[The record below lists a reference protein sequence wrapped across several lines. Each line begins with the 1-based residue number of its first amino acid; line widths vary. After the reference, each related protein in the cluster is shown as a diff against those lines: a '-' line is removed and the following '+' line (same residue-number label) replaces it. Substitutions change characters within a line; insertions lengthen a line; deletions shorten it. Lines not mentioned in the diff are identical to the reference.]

1 MSSRAEPMR
10 TPDGRIVQW
19 YGLCHDIDD
28 QVHAEEALRRS
39 ERQLQQMIDAV
50 PALVWCT
57 GPDGTPTYIN
67 KRLMGAV
74 GVTLRD
80 LTAPDAPRSLAD
92 VHPDHQRAVE
102 QALVRSVA
110 TGSALAMAYSK
121 DRSHGAHLLT
131 EGGAHPPR

>member
-1 MSSRAEPMR
+1 
-10 TPDGRIVQW
+10 
-19 YGLCHDIDD
+19 
-28 QVHAEEALRRS
+28 
-39 ERQLQQMIDAV
+39 MIDAV

-92 VHPDHQRAVE
+92 VHPDQQRAVE
-102 QALVRSVA
+102 QALVRSFE
-110 TGSALAMAYSK
+110 TGSAFAMTYRQRRSDGAY
-121 DRSHGAHLLT
+121 RWT
-131 EGGAHPPR
+131 EGRAEPLRDEAGRIVQRSEEPTSELQSLMPSSYARF